1 MDYKRVLTVQDIS
14 CFGQC
19 SLTVALPI
27 LSACKIETCIMP
39 SAVLSTH
46 TAGFKGFTFRDL
58 TDDMPKIIDHWV
70 NEKISFDCIYTG
82 YLGSFTQI
90 EYVKRMQEELLRSGA
105 KLIVDPA
112 MGDNG
117 KLYSIFDLAYAKEMA
132 KLCARADVIIPNLT
146 EACFMTGLAYKED
159 YDEAYV
165 DKLIEK
171 LVEMGSKTIVLTGIG
186 YTPDTTGVV
195 VYENGVKKY
204 YKHKKIEKGCHG
216 TGDVYSSAFVGAY
229 LRGKSLFESA
239 KLAADY
245 TLKCI
250 ENTYGD
256 KEHWYGVKFETAIDY
271 LVENLK

>member
-1 MDYKRVLTVQDIS
+1 
-14 CFGQC
+14 
-19 SLTVALPI
+19 
-27 LSACKIETCIMP
+27 
-39 SAVLSTH
+39 
-46 TAGFKGFTFRDL
+46 
-58 TDDMPKIIDHWV
+58 
-70 NEKISFDCIYTG
+70 
-82 YLGSFTQI
+82 
-90 EYVKRMQEELLRSGA
+90 
-105 KLIVDPA
+105 
-112 MGDNG
+112 
-117 KLYSIFDLAYAKEMA
+117 
-132 KLCARADVIIPNLT
+132 
-146 EACFMTGLAYKED
+146 MTGLAYKED